1 MGRRQVKPE
10 QFSQILREAEG
21 KLAGGNAT
29 GEVGRERVI
38 SAQSYY
44 RGRKEYVGMQVS
56 QVKKSSTR
64 WSAGMLA

>member
-44 RGRKEYVGMQVS
+44 RR
-56 QVKKSSTR
+56 R
-64 WSAGMLA
+64 N